1 MGIDIDFPSGAR
13 HYLGHSTRYEAG
25 EPGTFGY
32 AQVGEWRDTLL
43 VPPLSNITVR
53 FRTDSFSGDVVIHC
67 HLTGDED
74 QGMMMVTQIV
84 EEGESLAANELSGD
98 AAPGSCLKEGATDR
112 KMTRLM
118 RMRKF
123 FKNLKN
129 TLMNKD

>member
-53 FRTDSFSGDVVIHC
+53 FRTDSFS
-67 HLTGDED
+67 GDED